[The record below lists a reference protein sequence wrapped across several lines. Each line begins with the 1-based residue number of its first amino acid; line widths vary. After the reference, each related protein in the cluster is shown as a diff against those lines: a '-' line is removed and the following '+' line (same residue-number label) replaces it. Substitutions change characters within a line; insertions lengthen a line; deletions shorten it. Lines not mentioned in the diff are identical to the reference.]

1 MNLTYVKNYLQER
14 KSTITPNDIET
25 LISEINAYQ
34 GTEGTFTD
42 ISKVMRVINEYNIS
56 FLKAVSDYEA
66 MPKNNISLFPKRME
80 KAREILCTLSAL
92 HTYLVL
98 SMATIKD
105 STYAMGSIKNYM
117 RDLTDKKEHFK
128 SEKMAWVT
136 IVKSLTQEA
145 NFIVEMRR
153 MDIED
158 KLGYVKS
165 GAKNG

>member
-14 KSTITPNDIET
+14 RDSITPRDIDL

-34 GTEGTFTD
+34 GTEGSFTD

-56 FLKAVSDYEA
+56 FLTAVSEYEA
-66 MPKNNISLFPKRME
+66 LPKNDIKFFNKRIE
-80 KAREILCTLSAL
+80 KAREILCTLSSL

-98 SMATIKD
+98 SVATIKD
-105 STYAMGSIKNYM
+105 STYAMGNIKQYM
-117 RDLTDKKEHFK
+117 RDLADKKEHFK
-128 SEKMAWVT
+128 SEKMAWIT
-136 IVKSLTQEA
+136 ILKSLTQEA

-158 KLGYVKS
+158 KVGYTKL
-165 GAKNG
+165 KK

>member
-1 MNLTYVKNYLQER
+1 MNLTYIKNYLQER
-14 KSTITPNDIET
+14 KDSITPRDVEL

-34 GTEGTFTD
+34 GTEGSFTD

-56 FLKAVSDYEA
+56 FLTAVSEYEA
-66 MPKNNISLFPKRME
+66 LPKNDIKFFSKRIE
-80 KAREILCTLSAL
+80 KAREILCTLSSL

-98 SMATIKD
+98 SFATIKD
-105 STYAMGSIKNYM
+105 STYAMSNIKQYM

-128 SEKMAWVT
+128 SEKMAWIT
-136 IVKSLTQEA
+136 ILKSLTQEA

-158 KLGYVKS
+158 KVGYIK
-165 GAKNG
+165 AKK

>member
-1 MNLTYVKNYLQER
+1 MNLSYVKNYLQER
-14 KSTITPNDIET
+14 KDSITPRDVEI

-34 GTEGTFTD
+34 GTEGSFTD

-56 FLKAVSDYEA
+56 FLTAVSEYEA
-66 MPKNNISLFPKRME
+66 IPKNDIKFFRKRIE
-80 KAREILCTLSAL
+80 KAREILCTLSSL

-98 SMATIKD
+98 SFATIKD
-105 STYAMGSIKNYM
+105 STYAMGNIKQYM

-136 IVKSLTQEA
+136 ILKSLTQEA

-158 KLGYVKS
+158 RVGYVPLK
-165 GAKNG
+165 KN

>member
-14 KSTITPNDIET
+14 KNSITASDIEK

-34 GTEGTFTD
+34 GTEGSFTD

-56 FLKAVSDYEA
+56 FLTSVAEYEA
-66 MPKNNISLFPKRME
+66 IPKNDISMFSKRME

-98 SMATIKD
+98 SFATIKD
-105 STYAMGSIKNYM
+105 STYNMANIKQYM

-136 IVKSLTQEA
+136 ILKSLTQEA
-145 NFIVEMRR
+145 SFISEMRK
-153 MDIED
+153 MDIEE
-158 KLGYVKS
+158 KLGYYRS